1 MIQMYIEKLLDL
13 IKYCLRQ
20 VDFDGTYKI
29 GEEEALLLYEFLEM
43 DKMKFLVLKYGV
55 VTNQRLTDKAI
66 RDDESTQ
73 YFLCNIKDAK
83 ERDLRYFKD
92 VYNNFDRDILYS
104 MLTSRQEC
112 VSLLLERSKNRVAG
126 TSSLAIERLLLDGRT
141 YNILKR
147 NEINTVGD
155 IAGRLKTF
163 DDCIKLPYM
172 NRDGAI
178 ALSEAVRKHN
188 VYIE

>member
-1 MIQMYIEKLLDL
+1 MTILGRIL
-13 IKYCLRQ
+13 
-20 VDFDGTYKI
+20 
-29 GEEEALLLYEFLEM
+29 
-43 DKMKFLVLKYGV
+43 
-55 VTNQRLTDKAI
+55 
-66 RDDESTQ
+66 STQ
-73 YFLCNIKDAK
+73 YFLCNTKDAK

-112 VSLLLERSKNRVAG
+112 VSLLLERSKNRVSG
-126 TSSLAIERLLLDGRT
+126 TSALAIERLLLDGRT

-163 DDCIKLPYM
+163 DDCISSSPFGKT
-172 NRDGAI
+172 G
-178 ALSEAVRKHN
+178 
-188 VYIE
+188 